1 MNQKNI
7 LLKKM
12 NPYILLILYLS
23 SFVFIK
29 TAPETKEYEIGDVL
43 FNIKTEDS
51 YFKKLNFT
59 NVVEYTDDN
68 YISRIKN
75 DKPLLMYIYAP
86 YMPECQ
92 QTVEIFLSMANFI
105 KNNKTDLTM
114 AKVNVHDNKEFAKD
128 YKIDDVPKLLFI
140 GRNRKVLEYKQEITY
155 YNLLRFINKK
165 LYGNAL
171 EFEKLEE
178 VNATVNDPKYKKNQ
192 VFVLSTLA
200 FEFKKEVFNN
210 YAEEND
216 REIFIHCFSIECYN
230 EYNEDIV
237 IYKHFD
243 EKIILYSDHFKS
255 GADRLEIDKVR
266 RFVQR
271 YSVEA
276 GGELENEYFL
286 LSKNYKRKMIIYFRD
301 SENENHTEYDKVIKE
316 AGLEIRKK
324 IGYTFVSDIKGN
336 DFFKRVAESFVI
348 AKHELP
354 TLLYVDKI
362 NLKDLKKSKTYRIT
376 NVNLANLNK
385 EYVFKFVKDVQKN
398 RLYKDL
404 KTQFPPDPSL
414 NTNTN
419 SPYKIILGRTYDKE
433 IVYNKKNVIIT
444 FVDRK
449 NKCDLCNK
457 YLDIMKQYRE
467 KLEDKTKFDFAIID
481 GANNEARNIQFDEN
495 DLPFIYFYTNGERNK
510 AKYKFK
516 PEENSEDISLEKLE
530 IFIKETLKA
539 NDAKEDL

>member
-1 MNQKNI
+1 MKT
-7 LLKKM
+7 
-12 NPYILLILYLS
+12 YFFLIIYLS
-23 SFVFIK
+23 ILSLIQN
-29 TAPETKEYEIGDVL
+29 AHNEPEVEIDDVL
-43 FNIKTEDS
+43 FNLKTEDD
-51 YFKKLNFT
+51 YFKKLDFT
-59 NVVEYTDDN
+59 NVVEYDDNN

-86 YMPECQ
+86 FVPECQ

-128 YKIDDVPKLLFI
+128 YKIDDVPKLLYI
-140 GRNRKVLEYKQEITY
+140 GRNRKVIEYKQEITH

-178 VNATVNDPKYKKNQ
+178 VNATVADPKYKKNQ

-276 GGELENEYFL
+276 GGELENEYFM

-301 SENENHTEYDKVIKE
+301 SKNENQTEYDKVIKE

-324 IGYTFVSDIKGN
+324 IGYTFVSDITGN
-336 DFFKRVAESFVI
+336 DFFKNVAESFVI

-385 EYVFKFVKDVQKN
+385 EYVFKFVRDVQKN
-398 RLYKDL
+398 RLYRDL
-404 KTQFPPDPSL
+404 KTQFPPEPSL
-414 NTNTN
+414 NTNLN
-419 SPYKIILGRTYDKE
+419 SPYKIIVGRTYDNE
-433 IVYNKKNVIIT
+433 IVRSKKNVLIT

-449 NKCDLCNK
+449 NVCDLCNK
-457 YLDIMKQYRE
+457 YLDIVKQYRE
-467 KLEDKTKFDFAIID
+467 KLEDKTKLDFAIID
-481 GANNEARNIQFDEN
+481 GANNEGRGIKFDEN
-495 DLPFIYFYTNGERNK
+495 DLPFIYFYTNGERNRD
-510 AKYKFK
+510 KYKFK
-516 PEENSEDISLEKLE
+516 PEEKSEDISLEKLE
-530 IFIKETLKA
+530 TFIIETLKE

>member
-1 MNQKNI
+1 MKS
-7 LLKKM
+7 
-12 NPYILLILYLS
+12 LLILITYLS
-23 SFVFIK
+23 FFSLIISQNENVIDSLD
-29 TAPETKEYEIGDVL
+29 DVL
-43 FNIKTEDS
+43 FKIKTEDD
-51 YFKKLNFT
+51 YFKKLDFK
-59 NVVEYTDDN
+59 NVVTYEDNN
-68 YISRIKN
+68 YISRIKK
-75 DKPLLMYIYAP
+75 DKPVIMYVYAP
-86 YMPECQ
+86 YVPECQ
-92 QTVEIFLSMANFI
+92 QTIETFVAMANFI

-114 AKVNVHDNKEFAKD
+114 AKVNVQDNKEFAKE

-140 GRNRKVLEYKQEITY
+140 GQNRKVVEYKQEITY
-155 YNLLRFINKK
+155 YNLLRFINKR

-178 VNATVNDPKYKKNQ
+178 VNTTVADPQYKKNQ

-255 GADRLEIDKVR
+255 GADRLDVDKIR
-266 RFVQR
+266 KFVQR

-276 GGELENEYFL
+276 GGVLESEYFL

-301 SENENHTEYDKVIKE
+301 EENDNHTEYDKVIKE

-324 IGYTFVSDIKGN
+324 IGYTFVADISGN
-336 DFFKRVAESFVI
+336 DFFKKVAESFVI

-362 NLKDLKKSKTYRIT
+362 NIKDYKKCKTYRIT
-376 NVNLANLNK
+376 NVDLNKLNK
-385 EYVFKFVKDVQKN
+385 EYVYKFIKDVQKN
-398 RLYKDL
+398 RIYRDL
-404 KTQFPPDPSL
+404 KTQFPPEPSL
-414 NTNTN
+414 NQN
-419 SPYKIILGRTYDKE
+419 SNAPYKIIVGRTYDKE
-433 IVYNKKNVIIT
+433 IVGNKKNVLIT

-449 NKCDLCNK
+449 NKCDLCTK
-457 YLDIMKQYRE
+457 YLDIIKQYRE
-467 KLEDKTKFDFAIID
+467 KLEDKNKFEFAVID
-481 GANNEARNIQFDEN
+481 GANNEGRGIQFDEN
-495 DLPFIYFYTNGERNK
+495 DLPFIYFYTNGEKNK
-510 AKYKFK
+510 SKYKFK
-516 PEENSEDISLEKLE
+516 PEEKSEDISLEKLE
-530 IFIKETLKA
+530 IFVKETLKA
-539 NDAKEDL
+539 NDAKGDL

>member
-1 MNQKNI
+1 MRKNYFLIFLLLTIFSSIKSAHDEKNI
-7 LLKKM
+7 DD
-12 NPYILLILYLS
+12 ID
-23 SFVFIK
+23 
-29 TAPETKEYEIGDVL
+29 DVL
-43 FNIKTEDS
+43 FNIKNEDDYFQKLDFKNVVTYEDS
-51 YFKKLNFT
+51 
-59 NVVEYTDDN
+59 N
-68 YISRIKN
+68 YVTRIKN
-75 DKPLLMYIYAP
+75 DKPLLMFIYAP
-86 YMPECQ
+86 FVPECQ
-92 QTVEIFLSMANFI
+92 QSVEIFLSMANFI

-114 AKVNVHDNKEFAKD
+114 AKVNVHDNKDFAKE
-128 YKIDDVPKLLFI
+128 YKIDDVPKLLYI
-140 GRNRKVLEYKQEITY
+140 GRNRKVVEYKQEITY

-178 VNATVNDPKYKKNQ
+178 VNATVADPKYKKNQ

-255 GADRLEIDKVR
+255 GADRLDIDKIR
-266 RFVQR
+266 KFVMR

-276 GGELENEYFL
+276 GGVLENEYFL

-301 SENENHTEYDKVIKE
+301 EKDENQTKYDKVIKE

-324 IGYTFVSDIKGN
+324 IGYTFVSDITGN
-336 DFFKRVAESFVI
+336 DFMKKVAENFVV

-362 NLKDLKKSKTYRIT
+362 NLKDLKKCKTYRIT

-385 EYVFKFVKDVQKN
+385 DYVFKFVRDVQKN
-398 RLYKDL
+398 RIYKDL

-414 NTNTN
+414 NINNN
-419 SPYKIILGRTYDKE
+419 SPYKIIVGRNYDKE
-433 IVYNKKNVIIT
+433 IVKNKKNVIIT

-449 NKCDLCNK
+449 NQCELCNK
-457 YLDIMKQYRE
+457 YLEVIKQYKESLGE
-467 KLEDKTKFDFAIID
+467 KNKFEFAVID
-481 GANNEARNIQFDEN
+481 GANNDARGISFIES
-495 DLPFIYFYTNGERNK
+495 DLPFIYLYTNGEKNK
-510 AKYKFK
+510 AKYMFK
-516 PEENSEDISLEKLE
+516 PEDKGEDISVEKLE
-530 IFIKETLKA
+530 KFVKETLKS
-539 NDAKEDL
+539 NDVKGDL

>member
-1 MNQKNI
+1 MKT
-7 LLKKM
+7 
-12 NPYILLILYLS
+12 YFFLIIYLS
-23 SFVFIK
+23 ILSLIQN
-29 TAPETKEYEIGDVL
+29 AHNEPEVEIDDVL
-43 FNIKTEDS
+43 FNLKTEDD
-51 YFKKLNFT
+51 YFKKLDFT
-59 NVVEYTDDN
+59 NVVEYDDNN

-86 YMPECQ
+86 FVPECQ

-128 YKIDDVPKLLFI
+128 YKIDDVPKLLYI
-140 GRNRKVLEYKQEITY
+140 GRNRKVIEYKQEITY

-178 VNATVNDPKYKKNQ
+178 VNATVADPKYKKNQ

-276 GGELENEYFL
+276 GGELENEYFM

-301 SENENHTEYDKVIKE
+301 SKNENQTEYDKVIKE

-324 IGYTFVSDIKGN
+324 IGYTFVSDITGN
-336 DFFKRVAESFVI
+336 DFFKNVAESFVI

-385 EYVFKFVKDVQKN
+385 EYVFKFVRDVQKN
-398 RLYKDL
+398 RLYRDL
-404 KTQFPPDPSL
+404 KTQFPPEPSL
-414 NTNTN
+414 NTNLN
-419 SPYKIILGRTYDKE
+419 SLYKIIVGRTYDNE
-433 IVYNKKNVIIT
+433 IVRSKKNVLIT

-449 NKCDLCNK
+449 NVCDLCNK
-457 YLDIMKQYRE
+457 YLDIVKQYRE
-467 KLEDKTKFDFAIID
+467 KLEDKTKLDFAIID
-481 GANNEARNIQFDEN
+481 GANNEGRGIKFDEN
-495 DLPFIYFYTNGERNK
+495 DLPFIYFYTNGERNRD
-510 AKYKFK
+510 KYKFK
-516 PEENSEDISLEKLE
+516 PEEKSEDISLEKLE
-530 IFIKETLKA
+530 TFIIETLKE

>member
-1 MNQKNI
+1 MKT
-7 LLKKM
+7 
-12 NPYILLILYLS
+12 YFFLIIYLS
-23 SFVFIK
+23 ILSLIQN
-29 TAPETKEYEIGDVL
+29 AHNEPEVEIDDVL
-43 FNIKTEDS
+43 FNLKTEDD
-51 YFKKLNFT
+51 YFKKLDFT
-59 NVVEYTDDN
+59 NVVEYDDNN

-86 YMPECQ
+86 FVPECQ

-128 YKIDDVPKLLFI
+128 YKIDDVPKLLYI
-140 GRNRKVLEYKQEITY
+140 GRNRKVIEYKQEITY

-178 VNATVNDPKYKKNQ
+178 VNATVADPKYKKNQ

-230 EYNEDIV
+230 EYNEDII

-276 GGELENEYFL
+276 GGELENEYFM

-301 SENENHTEYDKVIKE
+301 SKNENQTEYDKVIKE

-324 IGYTFVSDIKGN
+324 IGYTFVSDITGN
-336 DFFKRVAESFVI
+336 DFFKNVAESFVI

-385 EYVFKFVKDVQKN
+385 EYVFKFVRDVQKN
-398 RLYKDL
+398 RLYRDL
-404 KTQFPPDPSL
+404 KTQFPPEPSL
-414 NTNTN
+414 NTNLN
-419 SPYKIILGRTYDKE
+419 SPYKIIVGRTYDNE
-433 IVYNKKNVIIT
+433 IVRSKKNVLIT

-449 NKCDLCNK
+449 NVCDLCNK
-457 YLDIMKQYRE
+457 YLDIVKQYRE
-467 KLEDKTKFDFAIID
+467 KLEDKTKLDFAIID
-481 GANNEARNIQFDEN
+481 GANNEGRGIKFDEN
-495 DLPFIYFYTNGERNK
+495 DLPFIYFYTNGERNRD
-510 AKYKFK
+510 KYKFK
-516 PEENSEDISLEKLE
+516 PEEKSEDISLEKLE
-530 IFIKETLKA
+530 TFIIETLKE

>member
-1 MNQKNI
+1 MSKFPFVLIYISLFI
-7 LLKKM
+7 LISTGHV
-12 NPYILLILYLS
+12 N
-23 SFVFIK
+23 
-29 TAPETKEYEIGDVL
+29 KEIDDISDVL
-43 FNIKTEDS
+43 FMIRTEDDFFRKID
-51 YFKKLNFT
+51 FK
-59 NVVEYTDDN
+59 NVVTYEDGN
-68 YISRIKN
+68 YVSRIKN
-75 DKPLLMYIYAP
+75 DKPLLMFIYAP
-86 YMPECQ
+86 YVSECQ
-92 QTVEIFLSMANFI
+92 QAVEIFVSMANFI

-114 AKVNVHDNKEFAKD
+114 AKVNVKDNKEFAKE

-140 GRNRKVLEYKQEITY
+140 GRNRKVVEYKQEITY

-165 LYGNAL
+165 IYGNAL

-178 VNATVNDPKYKKNQ
+178 VNATVADPKYKKNQ

-255 GADRLEIDKVR
+255 GADRLDVDKIR
-266 RFVQR
+266 KFVMR

-276 GGELENEYFL
+276 GGLLENEYFI

-301 SENENHTEYDKVIKE
+301 EKDENQTKYDKVIKE

-324 IGYTFVSDIKGN
+324 IGYTFVSDIGGN
-336 DFFKRVAESFVI
+336 DFAKKIAENFVI
-348 AKHELP
+348 APHELP

-362 NLKDLKKSKTYRIT
+362 NLKEMKKCKTYRIT
-376 NVNLANLNK
+376 NVNLENLNK

-398 RLYKDL
+398 KINKDL
-404 KTQFPPDPSL
+404 KTQFPPDPKLTSNL
-414 NTNTN
+414 NTN
-419 SPYKIILGRTYDKE
+419 YKIIVGRTYDNE
-433 IVYNKKNVIIT
+433 IIRNKKNVIIT

-449 NKCDLCNK
+449 NKCDLCDK
-457 YLDIMKQYRE
+457 YLEVIKEY
-467 KLEDKTKFDFAIID
+467 KNSLGDKNNFEFAVID
-481 GANNEARNIQFDEN
+481 GANNDARGIQFIES
-495 DLPFIYFYTNGERNK
+495 DLPFIYFYTNGEKNK
-510 AKYKFK
+510 AKYMFK
-516 PEENSEDISLEKLE
+516 PEDKGEDISLEKLE
-530 IFIKETLKA
+530 NFVKETLKS
-539 NDAKEDL
+539 NDVKGDL

>member
-1 MNQKNI
+1 MRKNYFLI
-7 LLKKM
+7 LL
-12 NPYILLILYLS
+12 LLTLIS
-23 SFVFIK
+23 FIK
-29 TAPETKEYEIGDVL
+29 SAHDEKEIDDIEDVL
-43 FNIKTEDS
+43 FNIKNEDDYFQKLDFKNVVTYEDS
-51 YFKKLNFT
+51 
-59 NVVEYTDDN
+59 N
-68 YISRIKN
+68 YVTRIKN
-75 DKPLLMYIYAP
+75 DKPLLMFIYAP
-86 YMPECQ
+86 YVPECQ
-92 QTVEIFLSMANFI
+92 TSVEIFLSMANFI
-105 KNNKTDLTM
+105 KNNNTDLTM
-114 AKVNVHDNKEFAKD
+114 AKVNIKDNKDFAKE

-140 GRNRKVLEYKQEITY
+140 GRNRKVVEYKQEITY
-155 YNLLRFINKK
+155 YNLLRFINKR

-178 VNATVNDPKYKKNQ
+178 VNATVADPKYKKNQ

-255 GADRLEIDKVR
+255 GADRLDIDKIR
-266 RFVQR
+266 KFVMR

-276 GGELENEYFL
+276 GGVLENEYFL

-301 SENENHTEYDKVIKE
+301 EKDENQTKYDKVIKE

-324 IGYTFVSDIKGN
+324 IGYTFVSDITGN
-336 DFFKRVAESFVI
+336 DFMKKVAENFVV

-362 NLKDLKKSKTYRIT
+362 NLKDLKKCKTYRIT

-385 EYVFKFVKDVQKN
+385 DYVFKFVKDVQKN
-398 RLYKDL
+398 RIYKDL

-414 NTNTN
+414 NINSN
-419 SPYKIILGRTYDKE
+419 SPYKIIVGRNYDNE
-433 IVYNKKNVIIT
+433 IVRNKNNVIIT

-449 NKCDLCNK
+449 NQCDLCSK
-457 YLDIMKQYRE
+457 YLEVIKQYKE
-467 KLEDKTKFDFAIID
+467 SLGDKNKFEFAVID
-481 GANNEARNIQFDEN
+481 GANNDARGISFIES
-495 DLPFIYFYTNGERNK
+495 DLPFIYLYTNGEKNK
-510 AKYKFK
+510 SKYMFK
-516 PEENSEDISLEKLE
+516 PQDKGEDISVEKLE
-530 IFIKETLKA
+530 KFIKETLKS
-539 NDAKEDL
+539 NDVKGDL

>member
-1 MNQKNI
+1 MKT
-7 LLKKM
+7 
-12 NPYILLILYLS
+12 YFFLIIYLS
-23 SFVFIK
+23 ILSLIQN
-29 TAPETKEYEIGDVL
+29 AHNEPEVEIDDVL
-43 FNIKTEDS
+43 FNLKTEDD
-51 YFKKLNFT
+51 YFKKLDFT
-59 NVVEYTDDN
+59 NVVEYDDNN

-86 YMPECQ
+86 FVPECQ

-128 YKIDDVPKLLFI
+128 YKIDDVPKLLYI
-140 GRNRKVLEYKQEITY
+140 GRNRKVIEYKQEITY

-178 VNATVNDPKYKKNQ
+178 INATVADPKYKKNQ

-276 GGELENEYFL
+276 GGELENEYFM

-301 SENENHTEYDKVIKE
+301 SKNENQTEYDKVIKE

-324 IGYTFVSDIKGN
+324 IGYTFVSDITGN
-336 DFFKRVAESFVI
+336 DFFKNVAESFVI

-385 EYVFKFVKDVQKN
+385 EYVFKFVRDVQKN
-398 RLYKDL
+398 RLYRDL
-404 KTQFPPDPSL
+404 KTQFPPEPSL
-414 NTNTN
+414 NTNLN
-419 SPYKIILGRTYDKE
+419 SPYKIIVGRTYDNE
-433 IVYNKKNVIIT
+433 IVRSKKNVLIT

-449 NKCDLCNK
+449 NVCDLCNK
-457 YLDIMKQYRE
+457 YLDIVKQYRE
-467 KLEDKTKFDFAIID
+467 KLEDKTKLDFAIID
-481 GANNEARNIQFDEN
+481 GANNEGRGIKFDEN
-495 DLPFIYFYTNGERNK
+495 DLPFIYFYTNGERNRD
-510 AKYKFK
+510 KYKFK
-516 PEENSEDISLEKLE
+516 PEEKSEDISLEKLE
-530 IFIKETLKA
+530 TFIIETLKE

>member
-1 MNQKNI
+1 MNNYFLI
-7 LLKKM
+7 FIFLL
-12 NPYILLILYLS
+12 LLSLT
-23 SFVFIK
+23 FCAHNDGEVD
-29 TAPETKEYEIGDVL
+29 EIDDVL
-43 FNIKTEDS
+43 FNIRTEDD
-51 YFKKLNFT
+51 YFQKLDFK
-59 NVVEYTDDN
+59 NVVTYEDSN
-68 YISRIKN
+68 YISRIKK

-86 YMPECQ
+86 YVPECQ
-92 QTVEIFLSMANFI
+92 QTIETFVSMANFI

-114 AKVNVHDNKEFAKD
+114 AKVNIKDNKEFAKD
-128 YKIDDVPKLLFI
+128 YKINDVPKLLFI
-140 GRNRKVLEYKQEITY
+140 GQNRKVVEYKQEITY
-155 YNLLRFINKK
+155 YNLLRFINKR

-178 VNATVNDPKYKKNQ
+178 VNATVADPQYKKNQ

-255 GADRLEIDKVR
+255 GADRLDVDKIR
-266 RFVQR
+266 KFVMR

-276 GGELENEYFL
+276 GGVLENEYFL

-301 SENENHTEYDKVIKE
+301 EANETQTEYDKVIKE

-324 IGYTFVSDIKGN
+324 IGYTFVSDITGN
-336 DFFKRVAESFVI
+336 DFMKKVAESFVI

-362 NLKDLKKSKTYRIT
+362 NLKDMKKCKTYRIM

-398 RLYKDL
+398 RIYRDL
-404 KTQFPPDPSL
+404 KTQFPPEPSINANL
-414 NTNTN
+414 D
-419 SPYKIILGRTYDKE
+419 SPYKIIVGRTYDNE
-433 IVYNKKNVIIT
+433 IVKNKKNVLIT

-457 YLDIMKQYRE
+457 YLEVIKEYKE
-467 KLEDKTKFDFAIID
+467 KLEDKNSLFFAVID
-481 GANNEARNIQFDEN
+481 GANNEARGIQFDEN
-495 DLPFIYFYTNGERNK
+495 DLPFIYLYTNGEKNK
-510 AKYKFK
+510 AKYKYQ
-516 PEENSEDISLEKLE
+516 PEEKGEDISVEKLE
-530 IFIKETLKA
+530 KFIIETLKY
-539 NDAKEDL
+539 NDNREDL

>member
-1 MNQKNI
+1 MKT
-7 LLKKM
+7 
-12 NPYILLILYLS
+12 YFFLIIYLS
-23 SFVFIK
+23 ILSLIQN
-29 TAPETKEYEIGDVL
+29 AHNEPEVEIDDVL
-43 FNIKTEDS
+43 FNLKTEDD
-51 YFKKLNFT
+51 YFKKLDFT
-59 NVVEYTDDN
+59 NVVEYDDNN

-86 YMPECQ
+86 FVPECQ

-128 YKIDDVPKLLFI
+128 YKIDDVPKLLYI
-140 GRNRKVLEYKQEITY
+140 GRNRKVIEYKQEITY

-178 VNATVNDPKYKKNQ
+178 VNATVADPKYKKNQ

-276 GGELENEYFL
+276 GGELENEYFM

-301 SENENHTEYDKVIKE
+301 SKNENQTEYDKVIKE

-324 IGYTFVSDIKGN
+324 IGYTFVSDITGN
-336 DFFKRVAESFVI
+336 DFFKNVAESFVI

-385 EYVFKFVKDVQKN
+385 EYVFKFVRDVQKN
-398 RLYKDL
+398 RLYRDL
-404 KTQFPPDPSL
+404 KTQFPPEPSL
-414 NTNTN
+414 NTNLN
-419 SPYKIILGRTYDKE
+419 SPYKIIVGRTYDNE
-433 IVYNKKNVIIT
+433 IVRSKKNVLIT

-449 NKCDLCNK
+449 NVCDLCNK
-457 YLDIMKQYRE
+457 YLDIVKQYRE
-467 KLEDKTKFDFAIID
+467 KLEDKTKLDFAIID
-481 GANNEARNIQFDEN
+481 GANNEGRGIKFDEN
-495 DLPFIYFYTNGERNK
+495 DLPFIYFYTNGERNRD
-510 AKYKFK
+510 KYKFK
-516 PEENSEDISLEKLE
+516 PEEKSEDISLEKLE
-530 IFIKETLKA
+530 TFIIETLRE

>member
-1 MNQKNI
+1 MKT
-7 LLKKM
+7 
-12 NPYILLILYLS
+12 YFFLIIYLS
-23 SFVFIK
+23 ILSLIQN
-29 TAPETKEYEIGDVL
+29 AHNEPEVEIDDVL
-43 FNIKTEDS
+43 FNLKTEDD
-51 YFKKLNFT
+51 YFKKLDFT
-59 NVVEYTDDN
+59 NVVEYDDNN

-86 YMPECQ
+86 FVPECQ

-128 YKIDDVPKLLFI
+128 YKIDDVPKLLYI
-140 GRNRKVLEYKQEITY
+140 GRNRKVIEYKQEITY

-178 VNATVNDPKYKKNQ
+178 VNATVADPKYKKNQ

-276 GGELENEYFL
+276 GGELENEYFM

-301 SENENHTEYDKVIKE
+301 SKNESQTEYDKVIKE

-324 IGYTFVSDIKGN
+324 IGYTFVSDITGN
-336 DFFKRVAESFVI
+336 DFFKNVAESFVI

-385 EYVFKFVKDVQKN
+385 EYVFKFVRDVQKN
-398 RLYKDL
+398 RLYRDL
-404 KTQFPPDPSL
+404 KTQFPPEPSL
-414 NTNTN
+414 NTNLN
-419 SPYKIILGRTYDKE
+419 SPYKIIVGRTYDNE
-433 IVYNKKNVIIT
+433 IVRSKKNVLIT

-449 NKCDLCNK
+449 NVCDLCNK
-457 YLDIMKQYRE
+457 YLDIVKQYRE
-467 KLEDKTKFDFAIID
+467 KLEDKTKLDFAIID
-481 GANNEARNIQFDEN
+481 GANNEGRGIKFDEN
-495 DLPFIYFYTNGERNK
+495 DLPFIYFYTNGERNRD
-510 AKYKFK
+510 KYKFK
-516 PEENSEDISLEKLE
+516 PEEKSEDISLEKLE
-530 IFIKETLKA
+530 TFIIETLKE

>member
-1 MNQKNI
+1 MKSY
-7 LLKKM
+7 L
-12 NPYILLILYLS
+12 LLILYLS
-23 SFVFIK
+23 PFITIK
-29 TAPETKEYEIGDVL
+29 TAQDNKEYEINDIL

-86 YMPECQ
+86 YVQECQ

-105 KNNKTDLTM
+105 KKNKTDLTM

-140 GRNRKVLEYKQEITY
+140 GRNRKVVEYKQEITY

-178 VNATVNDPKYKKNQ
+178 VNATVADPKYKKNQ

-336 DFFKRVAESFVI
+336 DFYKKVAESFVI

-414 NTNTN
+414 NSNAN

>member
-1 MNQKNI
+1 MKT
-7 LLKKM
+7 
-12 NPYILLILYLS
+12 YFFLIIYLS
-23 SFVFIK
+23 ILSLIQN
-29 TAPETKEYEIGDVL
+29 AHNEPEVEIDDVL
-43 FNIKTEDS
+43 FNLKTEDD
-51 YFKKLNFT
+51 YFKKLDFT
-59 NVVEYTDDN
+59 NVVEYDDNN

-86 YMPECQ
+86 FVPECQ

-128 YKIDDVPKLLFI
+128 YKIDDVPKLLYI
-140 GRNRKVLEYKQEITY
+140 GRNRKVIEYKQEITY

-178 VNATVNDPKYKKNQ
+178 VNATVADPKYKKNQ

-276 GGELENEYFL
+276 GGELENEYFM

-301 SENENHTEYDKVIKE
+301 SKNENQTEYDKVIKE

-324 IGYTFVSDIKGN
+324 IGYTFVSDITGN
-336 DFFKRVAESFVI
+336 DFFKNVAESFVI

-385 EYVFKFVKDVQKN
+385 EYVFKFVRDVQKN
-398 RLYKDL
+398 RLYRDL
-404 KTQFPPDPSL
+404 KTQFPPEPSL
-414 NTNTN
+414 NTNLN
-419 SPYKIILGRTYDKE
+419 SPYKIIVGRTYDNE
-433 IVYNKKNVIIT
+433 IVRSKKNVLIT

-449 NKCDLCNK
+449 NICDLCNK
-457 YLDIMKQYRE
+457 YLDIVKQYRE
-467 KLEDKTKFDFAIID
+467 KLEDKTKLDFAIID
-481 GANNEARNIQFDEN
+481 GANNEGRGIKFDEN
-495 DLPFIYFYTNGERNK
+495 DLPFIYFYTNGERNRD
-510 AKYKFK
+510 KYKFK
-516 PEENSEDISLEKLE
+516 PEEKSEDISLEKLE
-530 IFIKETLKA
+530 TFIIDTLKE

>member
-1 MNQKNI
+1 MKPFF
-7 LLKKM
+7 LLFI
-12 NPYILLILYLS
+12 YISLFSLLS
-23 SFVFIK
+23 SAHNDNEVDDIN
-29 TAPETKEYEIGDVL
+29 DVL
-43 FNIKTEDS
+43 FNIRTEDD
-51 YFKKLNFT
+51 YFQKVDFK
-59 NVVEYTDDN
+59 NVVTYDDSN
-68 YISRIKN
+68 YVTRIKN
-75 DKPLLMYIYAP
+75 DKPLLMFVYAP
-86 YMPECQ
+86 YEPQCQ
-92 QTVEIFLSMANFI
+92 QSVDIFVSMADFI

-114 AKVNVHDNKEFAKD
+114 AKVNVKDNKDFAKE
-128 YKIDDVPKLLFI
+128 YKIDDVPKLIFI
-140 GRNRKVLEYKQEITY
+140 GRNRKVVEYKQEITY

-178 VNATVNDPKYKKNQ
+178 VNATVADPKYKKNQ

-200 FEFKKEVFNN
+200 FEFKKEIFNN

-255 GADRLEIDKVR
+255 GADRLDVDKIR
-266 RFVQR
+266 KFVMR
-271 YSVEA
+271 YSIEA
-276 GGELENEYFL
+276 GGLLENEYFI

-301 SENENHTEYDKVIKE
+301 SKDENQTKYDKVIKE

-324 IGYTFVSDIKGN
+324 IGYTFVSDIAGD
-336 DFFKRVAESFVI
+336 DFAKKISENFVI

-362 NLKDLKKSKTYRIT
+362 NLKDFKKCKTYRIT

-385 EYVFKFVKDVQKN
+385 DYVFKFVKDVQKN
-398 RLYKDL
+398 RIYKDL
-404 KTQFPPDPSL
+404 KTQFPPDPAL
-414 NTNTN
+414 NTNLN
-419 SPYKIILGRTYDKE
+419 SLYKIIVGRTYDNE
-433 IVYNKKNVIIT
+433 IVRNKKNVIIT

-449 NKCDLCNK
+449 NKCDLCDK
-457 YLDIMKQYRE
+457 YLEVIKQYKE
-467 KLEDKTKFDFAIID
+467 KLEEKNKYEFAVID
-481 GANNEARNIQFDEN
+481 GANNDARGISFIES

-510 AKYKFK
+510 NKYLFK
-516 PEENSEDISLEKLE
+516 PEDKGQEISVEKLE
-530 IFIKETLKA
+530 IFIKETLKS

>member
-1 MNQKNI
+1 MKT
-7 LLKKM
+7 
-12 NPYILLILYLS
+12 YFFLIIYLS
-23 SFVFIK
+23 ILSLIQN
-29 TAPETKEYEIGDVL
+29 AHNEPEVEIDDVL
-43 FNIKTEDS
+43 FNLKTEDD
-51 YFKKLNFT
+51 YFKKLDFT
-59 NVVEYTDDN
+59 NVVEYDDNN

-86 YMPECQ
+86 FVPECQ

-128 YKIDDVPKLLFI
+128 YKIDDVPKLLYI
-140 GRNRKVLEYKQEITY
+140 GRNRKVIEYKQEITY

-178 VNATVNDPKYKKNQ
+178 VNATVADPKYKKNQ

-276 GGELENEYFL
+276 GGELENEYFM
-286 LSKNYKRKMIIYFRD
+286 LSKNYKRKMMVYFRD
-301 SENENHTEYDKVIKE
+301 SKNENQTEYDKVIKE

-324 IGYTFVSDIKGN
+324 IGYTFVSDITGN
-336 DFFKRVAESFVI
+336 DFFKNVAESFVI

-385 EYVFKFVKDVQKN
+385 EYVFKFVRDVQKN
-398 RLYKDL
+398 RLYRDL
-404 KTQFPPDPSL
+404 KTQFPPEPSL
-414 NTNTN
+414 NTNLN
-419 SPYKIILGRTYDKE
+419 SPYKIIVGRTYDNE
-433 IVYNKKNVIIT
+433 IVRSKKNVLIT

-449 NKCDLCNK
+449 NVCDLCNK
-457 YLDIMKQYRE
+457 YLDIVKQYRE
-467 KLEDKTKFDFAIID
+467 KLEDKTKLDFAIID
-481 GANNEARNIQFDEN
+481 GANNEGRGIKFDEN
-495 DLPFIYFYTNGERNK
+495 DLPFIYFYTNGERNRD
-510 AKYKFK
+510 KYKFK
-516 PEENSEDISLEKLE
+516 PEEKSEDISLEKLE
-530 IFIKETLKA
+530 TFIIETLKE

>member
-1 MNQKNI
+1 MKT
-7 LLKKM
+7 
-12 NPYILLILYLS
+12 YFFLIIYLS
-23 SFVFIK
+23 ILSLIQN
-29 TAPETKEYEIGDVL
+29 AHNEPEVEIDDVL
-43 FNIKTEDS
+43 FNLKTEDD
-51 YFKKLNFT
+51 YFKKLDFT
-59 NVVEYTDDN
+59 NVVEYDDNN

-86 YMPECQ
+86 FVPECQ

-128 YKIDDVPKLLFI
+128 YKIDDVPKLLYI
-140 GRNRKVLEYKQEITY
+140 GRNRKVIEYKQEITC

-178 VNATVNDPKYKKNQ
+178 VNATVADPKYKKNQ

-276 GGELENEYFL
+276 GGELENEYFM

-301 SENENHTEYDKVIKE
+301 SKNENQTEYDKVIKE

-324 IGYTFVSDIKGN
+324 IGYTFVSDITGN
-336 DFFKRVAESFVI
+336 DFFKNVAESFVI

-385 EYVFKFVKDVQKN
+385 EYVFKFVRDVQKN
-398 RLYKDL
+398 RLYRDL
-404 KTQFPPDPSL
+404 KTQFPPEPSL
-414 NTNTN
+414 NTNLN
-419 SPYKIILGRTYDKE
+419 SPYKIIVGRTYDNE
-433 IVYNKKNVIIT
+433 IVRSKKNVLIT

-449 NKCDLCNK
+449 NVCDLCNK
-457 YLDIMKQYRE
+457 YLDIVKQYRE
-467 KLEDKTKFDFAIID
+467 KLEDKTKLDFAIID
-481 GANNEARNIQFDEN
+481 GANNEGRGIKFDEN
-495 DLPFIYFYTNGERNK
+495 DLPFIYFYTNGERNRD
-510 AKYKFK
+510 KYKFK
-516 PEENSEDISLEKLE
+516 PEEKSEDISLEKLE
-530 IFIKETLKA
+530 TFIIDTLKE

>member
-1 MNQKNI
+1 MKT
-7 LLKKM
+7 
-12 NPYILLILYLS
+12 YFFLIIYLS
-23 SFVFIK
+23 ILSLIQN
-29 TAPETKEYEIGDVL
+29 AHNEPEVEIDDVL
-43 FNIKTEDS
+43 FNLKTEDD
-51 YFKKLNFT
+51 YFKKLDFT
-59 NVVEYTDDN
+59 NVVEYDDNN

-86 YMPECQ
+86 FVPECQ

-128 YKIDDVPKLLFI
+128 YKIDDVPKLLYI
-140 GRNRKVLEYKQEITY
+140 GRNRKVIEYKQEITY

-178 VNATVNDPKYKKNQ
+178 VNATVADPKYKKNQ

-276 GGELENEYFL
+276 GGELENEYFM

-301 SENENHTEYDKVIKE
+301 SKNENQTEYDKVIKE

-324 IGYTFVSDIKGN
+324 IGYTFVSDITGN
-336 DFFKRVAESFVI
+336 DFFKNVAESFVI

-385 EYVFKFVKDVQKN
+385 EYVFKFVRDVQKN
-398 RLYKDL
+398 HLYRDL
-404 KTQFPPDPSL
+404 KTQFPPEPSL
-414 NTNTN
+414 NTNLN
-419 SPYKIILGRTYDKE
+419 SPYKIIVGRTYDNE
-433 IVYNKKNVIIT
+433 IVRSKKNVLIT

-449 NKCDLCNK
+449 NVCDLCNK
-457 YLDIMKQYRE
+457 YLDIVKQYRE
-467 KLEDKTKFDFAIID
+467 KLEDKTKLDFAIID
-481 GANNEARNIQFDEN
+481 GANNEGRGIKFDEN
-495 DLPFIYFYTNGERNK
+495 DLPFIYFYTNGERNRD
-510 AKYKFK
+510 KYKFK
-516 PEENSEDISLEKLE
+516 PEEKSEDISLEKLE
-530 IFIKETLKA
+530 TFIIETLKE

>member
-1 MNQKNI
+1 MKT
-7 LLKKM
+7 
-12 NPYILLILYLS
+12 YFFLIIYLS
-23 SFVFIK
+23 ILSLIQN
-29 TAPETKEYEIGDVL
+29 AHNEPEVEIDDVL
-43 FNIKTEDS
+43 FNLKTEDD
-51 YFKKLNFT
+51 YFKKLDFT
-59 NVVEYTDDN
+59 NVVEYDDNN

-86 YMPECQ
+86 FVPECQ

-128 YKIDDVPKLLFI
+128 YKIDDVPKLLYI
-140 GRNRKVLEYKQEITY
+140 GRNRKVIEYKQEITY

-178 VNATVNDPKYKKNQ
+178 VNATVADPKYKKNQ

-200 FEFKKEVFNN
+200 FEFKKEVFHN

-276 GGELENEYFL
+276 GGELENEYFM

-301 SENENHTEYDKVIKE
+301 SKNENQTEYDKVIKE

-324 IGYTFVSDIKGN
+324 IGYTFVSDITGN
-336 DFFKRVAESFVI
+336 DFFKNVAESFVI

-385 EYVFKFVKDVQKN
+385 EYVFKFVRDVQKN
-398 RLYKDL
+398 RLYRDL
-404 KTQFPPDPSL
+404 KTQFPPEPSL
-414 NTNTN
+414 NTNLN
-419 SPYKIILGRTYDKE
+419 SLYKIIVGRTYDNE
-433 IVYNKKNVIIT
+433 IVRSKKNVLIT

-449 NKCDLCNK
+449 NICDLCNK
-457 YLDIMKQYRE
+457 YLDIVKQYRE
-467 KLEDKTKFDFAIID
+467 KLEDKTKLDFAIID
-481 GANNEARNIQFDEN
+481 GANNEGSGIKFDEN
-495 DLPFIYFYTNGERNK
+495 DLPFIYFYTNGERNRD
-510 AKYKFK
+510 KYKFK
-516 PEENSEDISLEKLE
+516 PEEKSEDISLEKLE
-530 IFIKETLKA
+530 TFIIETLKE

>member
-1 MNQKNI
+1 MKT
-7 LLKKM
+7 
-12 NPYILLILYLS
+12 YFFLIIYLS
-23 SFVFIK
+23 ILSLIQN
-29 TAPETKEYEIGDVL
+29 AHNEPEVEIDDVL
-43 FNIKTEDS
+43 FNLKTEDD
-51 YFKKLNFT
+51 YFKKLDFT
-59 NVVEYTDDN
+59 NVVEYDDNN

-86 YMPECQ
+86 FVPECQ

-128 YKIDDVPKLLFI
+128 YKIDDVPKLLYI
-140 GRNRKVLEYKQEITY
+140 GRNRKVIEYKQEITY

-178 VNATVNDPKYKKNQ
+178 VNATVVDPKYKKNQ

-276 GGELENEYFL
+276 GGELENEYFM

-301 SENENHTEYDKVIKE
+301 SKNENQTEYDKVIKE

-324 IGYTFVSDIKGN
+324 IGYTFVSDITGN
-336 DFFKRVAESFVI
+336 DFFKNVAESFVI

-385 EYVFKFVKDVQKN
+385 EYVFKFVRDVQKN
-398 RLYKDL
+398 RLYRDL
-404 KTQFPPDPSL
+404 KTQFPPEPSL
-414 NTNTN
+414 NTNLN
-419 SPYKIILGRTYDKE
+419 SPYKIIVGRTYDNE
-433 IVYNKKNVIIT
+433 IVRSKKNVLIT

-449 NKCDLCNK
+449 NVCDLCNK
-457 YLDIMKQYRE
+457 YLDIVKQYRE
-467 KLEDKTKFDFAIID
+467 KLEDKTKLDFAIID
-481 GANNEARNIQFDEN
+481 GANNEGRGIKFDEN
-495 DLPFIYFYTNGERNK
+495 DLPFIYFYTNGERNRD
-510 AKYKFK
+510 KYKFK
-516 PEENSEDISLEKLE
+516 PEEKSEDISLEKLE
-530 IFIKETLKA
+530 TFIIETLKE

>member
-1 MNQKNI
+1 MKT
-7 LLKKM
+7 
-12 NPYILLILYLS
+12 YFFLIIYLS
-23 SFVFIK
+23 ILSLIQN
-29 TAPETKEYEIGDVL
+29 AHNEPEVEIDDVL
-43 FNIKTEDS
+43 FNLKTEDD
-51 YFKKLNFT
+51 YFKKLDFT
-59 NVVEYTDDN
+59 NVVEYDDNN

-86 YMPECQ
+86 FVPECQ

-128 YKIDDVPKLLFI
+128 YKIDDVPKLLYI
-140 GRNRKVLEYKQEITY
+140 GRNRKVIEYKQEITY

-178 VNATVNDPKYKKNQ
+178 VNATVADPKYKKNQ

-276 GGELENEYFL
+276 GGELENEYFM

-301 SENENHTEYDKVIKE
+301 SKNENQTEYDKVIKE

-324 IGYTFVSDIKGN
+324 IGYTFVSDITGN
-336 DFFKRVAESFVI
+336 DFFKNVAESFVI

-385 EYVFKFVKDVQKN
+385 EYVFKFVRDVQKN
-398 RLYKDL
+398 RLYRDL
-404 KTQFPPDPSL
+404 KTQFPPEPSL
-414 NTNTN
+414 NTNLN
-419 SPYKIILGRTYDKE
+419 SPYKIIVGRTYDNE
-433 IVYNKKNVIIT
+433 IVRSKKNVLIT

-449 NKCDLCNK
+449 NVCDLCNK
-457 YLDIMKQYRE
+457 YLDIVKQYRE
-467 KLEDKTKFDFAIID
+467 KLEDKTKLDFAIID
-481 GANNEARNIQFDEN
+481 GANNEGRGISEEVRNHCN
-495 DLPFIYFYTNGERNK
+495 KFIYINM
-510 AKYKFK
+510 
-516 PEENSEDISLEKLE
+516 NSECESLNAGVSASIIMYEVDNK
-530 IFIKETLKA
+530 
-539 NDAKEDL
+539 

>member
-1 MNQKNI
+1 MKT
-7 LLKKM
+7 
-12 NPYILLILYLS
+12 YFFLIIYLS
-23 SFVFIK
+23 ILSLIQN
-29 TAPETKEYEIGDVL
+29 AHNEPEVEIDDVL
-43 FNIKTEDS
+43 FNLKTEDD
-51 YFKKLNFT
+51 YFKKLDFT
-59 NVVEYTDDN
+59 NVVEYDDNN

-86 YMPECQ
+86 FVPECQ

-128 YKIDDVPKLLFI
+128 YKIDDVPKLLYI
-140 GRNRKVLEYKQEITY
+140 GRNRKVIEYKQEITY

-178 VNATVNDPKYKKNQ
+178 VNATVADPKYKKNQ

-276 GGELENEYFL
+276 GGELENEYFM

-301 SENENHTEYDKVIKE
+301 SKNESQTEYDKVIKE

-324 IGYTFVSDIKGN
+324 IGYTFVSDITGN
-336 DFFKRVAESFVI
+336 DFFKNVAESLVI

-385 EYVFKFVKDVQKN
+385 EYVFKFVRDVQKN
-398 RLYKDL
+398 RLYRDL
-404 KTQFPPDPSL
+404 KTQFPPEPSL
-414 NTNTN
+414 NTNLN
-419 SPYKIILGRTYDKE
+419 SPYKIIVGRTYDNE
-433 IVYNKKNVIIT
+433 IVRSKKNVLIT

-449 NKCDLCNK
+449 NVCDLCNK
-457 YLDIMKQYRE
+457 YLDIVKQYRE
-467 KLEDKTKFDFAIID
+467 KLEDKTKLDFAIID
-481 GANNEARNIQFDEN
+481 GANNEGRGIKFDEN
-495 DLPFIYFYTNGERNK
+495 DLPFIYFYTNGERNRD
-510 AKYKFK
+510 KYKFK
-516 PEENSEDISLEKLE
+516 PEEKSEDISLEKLE
-530 IFIKETLKA
+530 TFIIETLKE

>member
-1 MNQKNI
+1 MKNCFLAFI
-7 LLKKM
+7 CFALFS
-12 NPYILLILYLS
+12 LIYNS
-23 SFVFIK
+23 NN
-29 TAPETKEYEIGDVL
+29 EEIEDIDDVL
-43 FNIKTEDS
+43 FKIKTEDN
-51 YFKKLNFT
+51 YFDKLDFK
-59 NVVEYTDDN
+59 NVVTYEDSN
-68 YISRIKN
+68 YVTRIKN
-75 DKPLLMYIYAP
+75 DKPLLMFIYAP
-86 YMPECQ
+86 FSPECQ
-92 QTVEIFLSMANFI
+92 QSVKIFVSMADFI

-114 AKVNVHDNKEFAKD
+114 AKVNVKDNKEFAKE

-140 GRNRKVLEYKQEITY
+140 GRNRKVVEYKQEITY

-178 VNATVNDPKYKKNQ
+178 VNATVADPQYKKNQ

-255 GADRLEIDKVR
+255 GADRLDVDKIR
-266 RFVQR
+266 KFVMR

-276 GGELENEYFL
+276 GGLLENEYFI

-301 SENENHTEYDKVIKE
+301 EKDENQTKYDKVIKE

-324 IGYTFVSDIKGN
+324 IGYTFVSDISGN
-336 DFFKRVAESFVI
+336 DFAKKVAESFVI

-362 NLKDLKKSKTYRIT
+362 NLKDMKKCKTYRIT

-398 RLYKDL
+398 RIYKDL

-414 NTNTN
+414 NINAN
-419 SPYKIILGRTYDKE
+419 ANAQFKIIVGRTYDNE
-433 IVYNKKNVIIT
+433 IIKNKKNVIIT

-449 NKCDLCNK
+449 NKCDLCDK
-457 YLDIMKQYRE
+457 YLEIVKQYKE
-467 KLEDKTKFDFAIID
+467 NLGDKNTFEFAVID
-481 GANNEARNIQFDEN
+481 GANNDARGIQFIES
-495 DLPFIYFYTNGERNK
+495 DLPFIYFYTNGEKNK
-510 AKYKFK
+510 SKYMYK
-516 PEENSEDISLEKLE
+516 PEDKGEEISIEHLEK
-530 IFIKETLKA
+530 FIKETLKS
-539 NDAKEDL
+539 NDVKGDL